1 MAEDLIEVAFVG
13 DEVQAA
19 MIQALLESNGIPSI
33 HEQVGPSGRQ
43 LVTPLLSPGGTRR
56 VLVHARRAE
65 EARAL
70 LAEAT
75 AEGAQEAPEPVN
87 AEYLEDAEGGRKP
100 RDYGLIGG
108 YARAWFWS
116 VLAMVGFFVVWLLLR
131 EAGVL

>member
-1 MAEDLIEVAFVG
+1 MAEDLVEVAFAG

-19 MIQALLESNGIPSI
+19 MIQALLEGNGIPSI
-33 HEQVGPSGRQ
+33 QEQVGPSGRQ
-43 LVTPLLSPGGTRR
+43 LNTVLLSPGGTRR
-56 VLVHARRAE
+56 VMVHAHRAE

-75 AEGAQEAPEPVN
+75 AEGEQEAPEPVN
-87 AEYLEDAEGGRKP
+87 AEYLEDAEGGRGP

-116 VLAMVGFFVVWLLLR
+116 VLAMVGFFVVWVLLR
-131 EAGVL
+131 AVGVL

>member
-13 DEVQAA
+13 DEVEAA

-70 LAEAT
+70 LAEAS
-75 AEGAQEAPEPVN
+75 AEGEQEAPEPVN
-87 AEYLEDAEGGRKP
+87 ARYLEAGGGGRGP
-100 RDYGLIGG
+100 RSYGLIGAYVRTIAVAVVAMG
-108 YARAWFWS
+108 FVSALWLLARA
-116 VLAMVGFFVVWLLLR
+116 L
-131 EAGVL
+131 

>member
-43 LVTPLLSPGGTRR
+43 LGSTLLSPGGTRR
-56 VLVHARRAE
+56 VMVHARRAE

-75 AEGAQEAPEPVN
+75 AEGEQEAPEPIN
-87 AEYLEDAEGGRKP
+87 ARYLEEGGGGRGP
-100 RDYGLIGG
+100 RNYGLIGA
-108 YARAWFWS
+108 YVRT
-116 VLAMVGFFVVWLLLR
+116 LAVAAAVMGLVSALWLLAR
-131 EAGVL
+131 VL